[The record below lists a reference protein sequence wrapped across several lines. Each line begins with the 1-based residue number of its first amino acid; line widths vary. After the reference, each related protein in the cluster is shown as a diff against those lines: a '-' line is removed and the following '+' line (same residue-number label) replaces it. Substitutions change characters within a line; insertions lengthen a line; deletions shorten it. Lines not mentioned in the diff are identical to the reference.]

1 MRKWL
6 TAFALIAAMLG
17 GAVGAGAHEGEGSMA
32 NMPDCCKRAQSS
44 SSAPVVSM
52 ARLCCNLNCSE
63 PGSSSTSASSSISF
77 QQGTTPNTA
86 IIPSVTPNGV
96 TLLSRRAQSTNPDN
110 SSPKYLQ
117 HLALLI

>member
-32 NMPDCCKRAQSS
+32 NMPDCCKKAQSS

-52 ARLCCNLNCSE
+52 ARLCCKLNCSE
-63 PGSSSTSASSSISF
+63 PGSGGSSSNISF

-86 IIPSVTPNGV
+86 IIPSVTPTGV
-96 TLLSRRAQSTNPDN
+96 TLLSRRAQSTNP
-110 SSPKYLQ
+110 Y
-117 HLALLI
+117 